1 MLTTIARSVLMNQTE
16 WVCPLCLEYSDDI
29 VLLNED
35 GTKYV
40 CYDCTSNLDTMHRP
54 TQWGAVP
61 PEGD

>member
-1 MLTTIARSVLMNQTE
+1 MTTQTE
-16 WVCPLCLEYSDDI
+16 WVCPLCLEYTDDI

-40 CYDCTSNLDTMHRP
+40 CYDCTANLDRTHRP
-54 TQWGAVP
+54 TQWGVVP